1 MIALLLA
8 ALLSAAPAAAVDGG
22 GLRDPEQEQRVTE
35 RVRKPRAT
43 GRVAVPPGGGL
54 VPLDLDALLKERE
67 RTLASF
73 HDPHQSPLAAVA
85 RYDFE
90 GDRPLT
96 FGSDAG
102 CDVRLE
108 GVPHE
113 VRLRALA
120 ANAPPLRGSARPPAK
135 PSASASFELSREGKT
150 ERLAPNAKV
159 PVGRYTLRL
168 SHQNFPGVVVLDPQS
183 PRLSKGPFPAWF
195 DPDPAFRVEAT
206 LVADEKPREEIV
218 LSTRGN
224 RRHALRLGALE
235 FSLKGTPL
243 RLTAM
248 RLLEPGVDESAVS
261 IFFRDAT
268 TGHESYAVGRYVD
281 AVSLGGDRYL
291 LDFNRAYNP
300 TCAFST
306 LYNCP
311 IPPRENVLPVAVRAG
326 ERDPGGH

>member
-1 MIALLLA
+1 MTALLLA
-8 ALLSAAPAAAVDGG
+8 ALLSSPPADTAAPPRGTAVNGG
-22 GLRDPEQEQRVTE
+22 GLRDPEQEHRVAE
-35 RVRKPRAT
+35 KVRKPRAT
-43 GRVAVPPGGGL
+43 GRVAVPPGGGF

-73 HDPHQSPLAAVA
+73 RDPRASPLAAVA
-85 RYDFE
+85 RHDFA

-96 FGSDAG
+96 FGSDGG
-102 CDVRLE
+102 CDVHLE
-108 GVPHE
+108 GLAHP
-113 VRLRALA
+113 VRLRAMS
-120 ANAPPLRGSARPPAK
+120 GG
-135 PSASASFELSREGKT
+135 FELSRDGKT
-150 ERLAPNAKV
+150 ERLGPNAKV

-183 PRLSKGPFPAWF
+183 PRLSTGPFPTWF
-195 DPDPAFRVEAT
+195 EPDPAFRVEAT
-206 LVADEKPREEIV
+206 LVPERKPRQEIV

-224 RRHALRLGALE
+224 RRHALRLGTLE
-235 FSLKGTPL
+235 FSLKGAPL

-248 RLLEPGVDESAVS
+248 RLLEPGVDETAVS

-281 AVSLGGDRYL
+281 AVSLGGDRYV